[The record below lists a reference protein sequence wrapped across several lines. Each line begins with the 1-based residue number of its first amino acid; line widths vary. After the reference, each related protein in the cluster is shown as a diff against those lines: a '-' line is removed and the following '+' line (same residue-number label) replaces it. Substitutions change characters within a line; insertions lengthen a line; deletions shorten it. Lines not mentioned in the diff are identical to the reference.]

1 MKSNFERAA
10 NSLLRRYDE
19 LDHKTREALEL
30 FRKGMTEEANA
41 LMGEVTRMMEKAA
54 AISRKLPLYTGN
66 PNAQNEV
73 EAIIAEECPVEMGF
87 TEEGWFLLRMPPL
100 AICDEMASKDYIRGI
115 LYPAMRRFWAGKD
128 IVRYPRSVIIF
139 RHVYSRDRPERRKRD
154 YDNVE
159 VKFVIDT
166 VVMYVLEDDS
176 PGHCEQFHCTA
187 AGAEEHTEAYVV
199 PVEEFPDWYRR
210 VKLIPDDGLPITDVV
225 PEKWKIY

>member
-1 MKSNFERAA
+1 MKSNFEKAA
-10 NSLLRRYDE
+10 NSLMGRYQE
-19 LDHKTREALEL
+19 LSRKTEETLEL
-30 FRKGMTEEANA
+30 SRKGLIEEANA
-41 LMGEVTRMMEKAA
+41 LMGEVTRMMEKAS

-87 TEEGWFLLRMPPL
+87 TEEGWFLLRMQPL

-139 RHVYSRDRPERRKRD
+139 RHVFNRDRPERQKRD

-159 VKFVIDT
+159 VKFVTDT
-166 VVMYVLEDDS
+166 VVIYVLEDDS
-176 PGHCEQFHCTA
+176 PKHCEQFHCTA
-187 AGAEEHTEAYVV
+187 AGAEERTEVYVV
-199 PVEEFPDWYRR
+199 PLDEFPDWYR
-210 VKLIPDDGLPITDVV
+210 KENLIPDDGLPITDVV
-225 PEKWKIY
+225 PEKWKI